1 MNTIGRHFIV
11 EASRCNPDVLN
22 DIDRIESIL
31 VEAARQ
37 ANATV
42 VTSTFHHF
50 YPQGVS
56 GVVVVSES
64 HLAIHTW
71 PEKGYAAL
79 DIYTCGDTTDPQKAV
94 DHVVNSLGAKEV
106 VETFVLRGVEQSD
119 AFTHVMTTSQE
130 REDEGEK
137 LAVVL

>member
-1 MNTIGRHFIV
+1 VNTIGRHFIV
-11 EASRCNPDVLN
+11 EASKCNPDVLN
-22 DIDRIESIL
+22 DIDKIESIL
-31 VEAARQ
+31 VEAARR

-79 DIYTCGDTTDPQKAV
+79 DIYTCGDNTDPQKAV
-94 DHVVNSLGAKEV
+94 DYVVTSLGAGEV
-106 VETFVLRGVEQSD
+106 TQTFMLRGVEQSD
-119 AFTHVMTTSQE
+119 GFTHIMTTLQE
-130 REDEGEK
+130 REDKSEE